1 MTTIHVTE
9 VGNRAWID
17 RDELNKLI
25 ELAKCGDDVNLEITG
40 DEVTTQDLMRLAD
53 AGGAF
58 DWLRDE
64 PDLYSEADLKVR
76 YR

>member
-9 VGNRAWID
+9 VGNRALID

-58 DWLRDE
+58 DWLHDE